1 MCSWCEMDVNFY
13 GNNMH
18 RWSMI
23 INHCLKLI
31 VSFVWTTQKI
41 SRPILYR
48 LKLPAVYCV
57 CFTWKWLPSPSYCEK
72 CVVEWFFSGFHP
84 IFRLNQ
90 SWEQKLVLAY
100 RAQRHITIIGVWTRK
115 ITQFPAD
122 YWSLPPSSS
131 HFTPKLSPS
140 PPWRW
145 WILRVDICRG
155 HFYLAACFF
164 QKTEWNFM

>member
-1 MCSWCEMDVNFY
+1 MFTTMIEIPLFCLVSLEIHIVTKPLMSLSKEMCSWCEMDVSFY

-18 RWSMI
+18 RWSMF

-31 VSFVWTTQKI
+31 VCFVWTTQKI

-57 CFTWKWLPSPSYCEK
+57 CFTWKWLLSPSYCEK
-72 CVVEWFFSGFHP
+72 CAVEWFFSGFHP

-90 SWEQKLVLAY
+90 GWEQKLVLAY
-100 RAQRHITIIGVWTRK
+100 RAQRHITIVGVWTRK

-131 HFTPKLSPS
+131 LWSLTQSQS
-140 PPWRW
+140 
-145 WILRVDICRG
+145 
-155 HFYLAACFF
+155 
-164 QKTEWNFM
+164 